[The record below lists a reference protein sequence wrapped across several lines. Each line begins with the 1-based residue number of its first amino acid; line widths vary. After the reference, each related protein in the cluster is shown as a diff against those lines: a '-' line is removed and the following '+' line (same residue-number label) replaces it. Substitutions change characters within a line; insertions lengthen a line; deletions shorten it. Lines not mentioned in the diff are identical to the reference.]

1 MHDFFTSNLANFVWG
16 LAAFGVFAVVL
27 FAWAAKGIIRAVDA
41 RDERI
46 RKQIEDAER
55 VNGEARKLQAE
66 LTRKVRECEDQVSQA
81 MAKARAEAE
90 QVKDA
95 LIEKGRV
102 EVEGL
107 RLRAQQDIEAA
118 RHAAIVS
125 LRAEVASIAIEVAA
139 KIIAA
144 KLDDGRQDELVRQA
158 IDSYESAG
166 KR

>member
-16 LAAFGVFAVVL
+16 LVAFAVFVVL
-27 FAWAAKGIIRAVDA
+27 VYRFGASAIIKAVDA

-55 VNGEARKLQAE
+55 VNAEARKLQAE
-66 LTRKVRECEDQVSQA
+66 LDRKVRACEDQVSQA

-90 QVKDA
+90 QAKDA
-95 LIEKGRV
+95 LIEKGRT
-102 EVEGL
+102 EVEAL

-125 LRAEVASIAIEVAA
+125 LRAEVAAIATEVAA
-139 KIIAA
+139 KIIVA
-144 KLDDGRQDELVRQA
+144 KLDDGRQAELVGQA
-158 IDSYESAG
+158 IESYESSR